1 MLFLFNLYLPH
12 DDFMT
17 ELKDLH
23 LVGKYK
29 NGDNKALG
37 VLITRH
43 RDRLMK
49 LICSLIR
56 NKGDAEYILQN
67 AMVII
72 IEGFNNDAHLNIESP
87 DIKRWMSTIVY
98 RETMQYHKKNKCNG
112 VIEYVENIGDS
123 YTQDFVND
131 ENRDIL
137 VNRVLTD
144 DRLTDTERYIL
155 EKRYNNFK
163 FKVIA
168 KDLNMNVEA
177 VMAKYY
183 KVTDKIRTKW

>member
-1 MLFLFNLYLPH
+1 
-12 DDFMT
+12 
-17 ELKDLH
+17 
-23 LVGKYK
+23 
-29 NGDNKALG
+29 
-37 VLITRH
+37 
-43 RDRLMK
+43 
-49 LICSLIR
+49 
-56 NKGDAEYILQN
+56 
-67 AMVII
+67 
-72 IEGFNNDAHLNIESP
+72 
-87 DIKRWMSTIVY
+87 
-98 RETMQYHKKNKCNG
+98 MQYHRDNKCNG
-112 VIEYVENIGDS
+112 IIEYVENIGES

-163 FKVIA
+163 FKLIA